1 MKTGFTSIY
10 MMYVP
15 RGITPRQDERQ
26 LDGSI
31 ALTLTAE
38 PPQAP
43 APGATAACPRW
54 REGLGRAGTWF
65 KPTGRSRREAGKSSL
80 PMNRCRRW
88 ARRLRRAGLI
98 VLALV
103 AIVTAVLGVAWQ
115 VAPSVDG
122 LGAWVRAQDDVHR
135 APYTP
140 ISQISPWVP
149 RALVAIED
157 ERFYQH
163 HGIDT
168 IGLIRAAWDDL
179 RAGRIVEG
187 GSTLTA
193 QLAKNAYL
201 QGNDHTIP
209 RKLEDLLL
217 AVKIEQKYSKSQI
230 LEYYLNLVYFGQGAY
245 GIGAAATRYFGLR
258 QPSRLDLAQAALL
271 AGLVQAPGYY
281 DPWCHPA
288 LARARQLTVLDH
300 MVAQGMISQAQAQA
314 AEQEQFAFWAPGAH
328 LPSDAYCA
336 A

>member
-1 MKTGFTSIY
+1 M
-10 MMYVP
+10 
-15 RGITPRQDERQ
+15 
-26 LDGSI
+26 
-31 ALTLTAE
+31 
-38 PPQAP
+38 
-43 APGATAACPRW
+43 
-54 REGLGRAGTWF
+54 
-65 KPTGRSRREAGKSSL
+65 
-80 PMNRCRRW
+80 
-88 ARRLRRAGLI
+88 
-98 VLALV
+98 VLALAMIAV
-103 AIVTAVLGVAWQ
+103 AALSVAWQ
-115 VAPSVDG
+115 ITPSVDG
-122 LGAWVRAQDDVHR
+122 LGTWVRTQDAARH

-149 RALVAIED
+149 RALIAIED

-201 QGNDHTIP
+201 QGNDRTIP

-217 AVKIEQKYSKSQI
+217 AVKIESQYTKSQI

-245 GIGAAATRYFGLR
+245 GIGAAAMRYFGVHTS
-258 QPSRLDLAQAALL
+258 QLDLAQAALV

-288 LARARQLTVLDH
+288 AAQARQHDVLEH
-300 MVAQGMISQAQAQA
+300 MVAQGMITPAQARA
-314 AEQEQFAFWAPGAH
+314 ARQEQFAFWVPGAH
-328 LPSDAYCA
+328 LPNDAYCSA
-336 A
+336 